1 MEITNF
7 DEFQYFVNYTNSN
20 GRYLDSANNNR
31 IDSSPFQNCI
41 NLKSIVLPPTFLIS
55 LSVFAILNSK
65 ILIPKSVGLCD
76 VATFKNCVNLT
87 SIVFEDGGD
96 VPLYVGGDL
105 WLENTQVTILVLP
118 FKTYRIRG
126 YWRRGSNLNTLYVKS
141 TIPPILEHGWEI
153 ILIPVIY
160 TFLLDARKFMLLR
173 PIGEVLELLQ
183 SMTLI
188 LTPIMYTNNQSRKL
202 VSHNPRSQ

>member
-41 NLKSIVLPPTFLIS
+41 NLKSIVLPPNIFNIALSFLANTKI
-55 LSVFAILNSK
+55 SK

-105 WLENTQVTILVLP
+105 WLENTQVTIL
-118 FKTYRIRG
+118 
-126 YWRRGSNLNTLYVKS
+126 
-141 TIPPILEHGWEI
+141 
-153 ILIPVIY
+153 
-160 TFLLDARKFMLLR
+160 
-173 PIGEVLELLQ
+173 
-183 SMTLI
+183 
-188 LTPIMYTNNQSRKL
+188 
-202 VSHNPRSQ
+202 

>member
-41 NLKSIVLPPTFLIS
+41 NLKSIVLPPNIFNIALSFLANTKI
-55 LSVFAILNSK
+55 SK

-126 YWRRGSNLNTLYVKS
+126 YWRRGSNLNTMNVKS
-141 TIPPILEHGWEI
+141 TIPPILEHGWGDNPDTCD
-153 ILIPVIY
+153 LYV
-160 TFLLDARKFMLLR
+160 
-173 PIGEVLELLQ
+173 PIGCKEVYA
-183 SMTLI
+183 SA
-188 LTPIMYTNNQSRKL
+188 TNWGSFRTITEYDFDL
-202 VSHNPRSQ
+202 NPNNVH